1 MKLKVGR
8 LLWLDVSQQH
18 VQMGRFFLL
27 FFCVVLPL
35 SSPSSED
42 DSTVLLK
49 VIKRWKRRVNG
60 NKCVS
65 QTASCLLS
73 FHFRFQEK
81 AQQSFCLIPSYIQR
95 QTSSQVSPW
104 TFHLIGQWKHHSGL
118 RLTPV
123 KHWPNLPS
131 SNDLPTA
138 AVKSHTG
145 QMHLQHLLV
154 HTGIA
159 LYIKLNGGPEFSH
172 LKRQTLVRSGQKLKH
187 QNSSQTD
194 RSLMLVRSWK
204 LNPVNEPQLWIH
216 SKNNF

>member
-27 FFCVVLPL
+27 CSSSSVVSKQRGRLYCSTEGDQTLKKKSERKQVCVTNCFMSPVFPFQISRK
-35 SSPSSED
+35 SSAELLFDPIVH
-42 DSTVLLK
+42 STPNL
-49 VIKRWKRRVNG
+49 
-60 NKCVS
+60 
-65 QTASCLLS
+65 
-73 FHFRFQEK
+73 
-81 AQQSFCLIPSYIQR
+81 QSGESLN
-95 QTSSQVSPW
+95 VSPDW
-104 TFHLIGQWKHHSGL
+104 T
-118 RLTPV
+118 V
-123 KHWPNLPS
+123 KAPFRSETDTSQKTLPNLPS

-216 SKNNF
+216 SKNHF